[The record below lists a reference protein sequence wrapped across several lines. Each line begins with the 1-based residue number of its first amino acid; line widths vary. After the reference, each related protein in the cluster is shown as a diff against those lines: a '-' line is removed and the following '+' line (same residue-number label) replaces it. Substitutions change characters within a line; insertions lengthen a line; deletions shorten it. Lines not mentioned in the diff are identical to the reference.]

1 MLLYFWRSVLYLFVL
16 TVSQTQT
23 KKTLCCKA
31 KLQFATYWLL
41 QPLCL
46 KLPAQC
52 CCITGDQLN
61 VVVFLEISTLPIC
74 ADGQSD
80 KN

>member
-1 MLLYFWRSVLYLFVL
+1 VL
-16 TVSQTQT
+16 TASQTHT
-23 KKTLCCKA
+23 KKLYAVKL
-31 KLQFATYWLL
+31 KLQFASYWLL
-41 QPLCL
+41 QALCL